1 MINIILQAG
10 TLLFTASSL
19 LFLFSKKQ
27 QGAFNTAFLVS
38 FVTLISYFLMW
49 QGGLEIESAGG
60 QPIFWTRWLFYGGSC
75 ALLMYE
81 IARARKVKSERLV
94 EMIYLTVIVMFAGF
108 LAARTLAVT
117 KWVYFILSSIAYVLL
132 VIRVVEARSKETAW
146 IDNYIYFGW
155 TVFPIVFLLG
165 PTGIG
170 VIGSAVAAGAYLLL
184 DLYTKII
191 FNVQLK
197 R

>member
-1 MINIILQAG
+1 MITAILQAG
-10 TLLFTASSL
+10 TLLFTASSI

-27 QGAFNTAFLVS
+27 QGNFNTAFLVS

-49 QGGLEIESAGG
+49 QGGLEIESLGG
-60 QPIFWTRWLFYGGSC
+60 QPIFWTRWLFYAASC
-75 ALLMYE
+75 GLLMYE
-81 IARARKVKSERLV
+81 IGRARKVNPERLA
-94 EMIYLTVIVMFAGF
+94 ELIYLTVIVMFTGF
-108 LAARTLAVT
+108 LAARTLVIV
-117 KWVYFILSSIAYVLL
+117 KWVYFIISSVAYVIL
-132 VIRVVEARSKETAW
+132 VIKLFKARTEETKW

-155 TVFPIVFLLG
+155 TVFPLVFLLG
-165 PTGIG
+165 PTGLG
-170 VIGSAVAAGAYLLL
+170 LIGSVITNGAYLLL